1 MSKRRKP
8 HFLIGAFYESRFR
21 DNLFVIKA
29 GGKIVEDP
37 ETLDNLL
44 GNIRDLTLL
53 GIKVF
58 LVYGHGH
65 AVDVRLESRNIKVR
79 KINGRRVT
87 DAPALEAIKEVVG
100 GILSLNVLESMA
112 RSKLQGVALSAFP
125 ADWMRVAMRSRK
137 PVDYGLVGDIKAVES
152 RPVLQMFKV
161 TNFIA
166 SSCLGI
172 MPDGQMCNVNADTVA
187 AQVAIALQAHKL
199 IFLSDVE
206 GVIVNGKTVNMLAPD
221 EISKLIEKGVATGG
235 MKVKLE
241 NCLTALQ
248 AGVKRIHLVSGLKK
262 NALEREIYEPSGSG
276 TMLIQESDREN
287 YLNEVQAQRIID
299 RQKKG
304 TK

>member
-1 MSKRRKP
+1 MSKRKKP
-8 HFLIGAFYESRFR
+8 HFLIGAFYESKFR

-65 AVDVRLESRNIKVR
+65 AVDAELEKRGIKV
-79 KINGRRVT
+79 KKLNGRRVT
-87 DAPALEAIKEVVG
+87 DGPTLGAIKAVVG
-100 GILSLNVLESMA
+100 GFLSLNVLESMA
-112 RSKLQGVALSAFP
+112 RCKLPGVALSAFP
-125 ADWMRVAMRSRK
+125 ADWMRVTLRSKK
-137 PVDYGLVGDIKAVES
+137 PVNYGFVGDIKAVEG
-152 RPVLQMFKV
+152 RPILQMFKAAD
-161 TNFIA
+161 FIA

-172 MPDGQMCNVNADTVA
+172 MPDGQMCNINADTVA

-206 GVIVNGKTVNMLAPD
+206 GVIVNGKTVNMLAAG
-221 EISKLIEKGVATGG
+221 EISKLIEKGVVSGG
-235 MKVKLE
+235 MRVKLE

-248 AGVKRIHLVSGLKK
+248 AGVRRIHLISGLKK
-262 NALEREIYEPSGSG
+262 NALEREIHEPTGSG
-276 TMLIQESDREN
+276 TMLIRESEREN
-287 YLNEVQAQRIID
+287 YLNEVQAQEIIY
-299 RQKKG
+299 RQKKRA
-304 TK
+304 K